1 MAFVTVPFNM
11 TGPSYQ
17 SRSKPL
23 SAQQTKMWYPQLNKQ
38 GKDDFVLLP
47 FPGLKF
53 LGNAVGAD
61 RGFHRMAEV
70 LFQVKGNTLF
80 SIDKTGIHT
89 SKGTIPS
96 NGKCI
101 MADDGINLFI
111 VASDI
116 TRVFQYDGS
125 NVTEVLD
132 PEITG
137 AKSVDFINNQF
148 LYTKDRFTT
157 VSDVGNGASAS
168 GLNIIG
174 EEHDP
179 DDLVRDFVFDTTIW
193 RMGCR
198 STLGWW
204 NSGEGQPPI
213 ERLDGQIF
221 SVGLGAINSVA
232 KNDEAFYWLGDDNA
246 IYRATGGASQRI
258 STDAISN
265 FIERLDRV
273 DDATGYTFTMQGQNF
288 YWITF
293 PSGNKTFIIN
303 ESLGEDGW
311 FELSSGVGVGELSG
325 RYQGSSIINVY
336 GKNIVADETNGN
348 IYELDFDTFNNNGET
363 LHRTRVSSSI
373 NGEMLN
379 AKGKRIQMS
388 RLELIMETG
397 VGVIDG
403 QGDNPRI
410 MIEASYDGGRTFS
423 AGTWARVGRL
433 GEFVLQVE
441 WFNLRSFYD
450 LIIRISTSDP
460 VNYSVYSATID
471 LRLAGK

>member
-1 MAFVTVPFNM
+1 MAFNTVPFNM
-11 TGPSYQ
+11 TGASYQ

-23 SAQQTKMWYPQLNKQ
+23 SSQQTKNWYQQANSQ
-38 GKDDFVLLP
+38 GKDEFVLMP
-47 FPGLKF
+47 FPGLKL
-53 LGNAVGAD
+53 LGNAAGAD
-61 RGFHRMAEV
+61 RGLHRMAEV
-70 LFQVKGNTLF
+70 LFQVKGTTLY
-80 SIDKTGIHT
+80 SIDKLGVHT
-89 SKGTIPS
+89 SKGTIPGIS
-96 NGKCI
+96 RCI

-111 VASDI
+111 VSSDE
-116 TRVFQYDGS
+116 TKVYQFDGS
-125 NVTEVLD
+125 TITEVTD

-174 EEHDP
+174 AETDP
-179 DDLVRDFVFDTTIW
+179 DDLVRDFVFDQTIW
-193 RMGCR
+193 RMGVR
-198 STLGWW
+198 SSEGWY
-204 NSGEGQPPI
+204 NSGVGAPPI
-213 ERLDGQIF
+213 DRIEGQIF
-221 SVGLGAINSVA
+221 SIGLGAINSIA

-246 IYRATGGASQRI
+246 IYRATGGTSQRI

-265 FIERLDRV
+265 FIEGLDKF
-273 DDATGYTFTMQGQNF
+273 DDAIGGTFTLQGQNF

-293 PSGNKTFIIN
+293 PSGNKTFAIS
-303 ESLGEDGW
+303 ESLGENGW
-311 FELSSGVGVGELSG
+311 FELSSGVGVGEQSAK
-325 RYQGSSIINVY
+325 YQGSSIISAY
-336 GKNIVADETNGN
+336 GKNIVADVSNGN
-348 IYELDFDTFNNNGET
+348 IYELDLNTFTNSGDV
-363 LHRTRVSSSI
+363 LHRTRVSNSI
-373 NGEMLN
+373 NGDLLG
-379 AKGKRIQMS
+379 AKGKRVQMS

-441 WFNLRSFYD
+441 WFSMRSFYD

-460 VNYSVYSATID
+460 VNYSIYSATID
-471 LRLAGK
+471 LRTAGK